1 MSKSSGTFCS
11 QIKTQDESVT
21 LSRSQSLILELAHA
35 LATSL
40 RYSEGDAITHPLP
53 NAVAQMA
60 GAHILAVKELK
71 STFLLHLDKRRG
83 EKAWESTCCFG
94 AGLLE
99 MISWFGEA
107 LGNLWF
113 GPKVGI
119 VNSGL
124 ICLLFFFFKSSLFD
138 ALLDCYTA
146 PKGLSSVILPGE
158 YRFLGRTLQKEESL
172 PVSSWS
178 NGVLMETT
186 TQKTFLLSAHGC
198 TQSMANF
205 KVV

>member
-71 STFLLHLDKRRG
+71 STFLLHLDKQRGGKSLGEHVLFQRR
-83 EKAWESTCCFG
+83 AFG
-94 AGLLE
+94 DDQLVWGG
-99 MISWFGEA
+99 SWKPLVWSKSWYCKFRS
-107 LGNLWF
+107 NL
-113 GPKVGI
+113 P
-119 VNSGL
+119 
-124 ICLLFFFFKSSLFD
+124 FFFL
-138 ALLDCYTA
+138 
-146 PKGLSSVILPGE
+146 
-158 YRFLGRTLQKEESL
+158 
-172 PVSSWS
+172 
-178 NGVLMETT
+178 
-186 TQKTFLLSAHGC
+186 
-198 TQSMANF
+198 
-205 KVV
+205 